1 MLTGDVFYSWDAIV
15 ELVNVILLMIFAI
28 EA

>member
-1 MLTGDVFYSWDAIV
+1 MLTGGVFYSWDAIV